1 MKAPIFVYAILC
13 LIINGCVSIN
23 QYNKVLTANF
33 NQRKSIEKLN
43 KKLTDLQRR
52 YDAVRDSISTET
64 TTTLPIHQHQPTNTN
79 VVIRTEAGIELS
91 NDSFHNN
98 TEKRILYYLNYARV
112 RPRDF
117 LKNCVLP
124 NLRDTLGYYEKTLIS
139 TLRTMAPVP
148 PLKSSQSMYQLAQC
162 HAIESGKTGYV
173 GHIRQKGCNAKGRYN
188 AECCAYGKASYS
200 SDLALNYVLQ
210 LLVDEGVPSLGHR
223 EIILMGWLKSAG
235 ISIEPHV
242 SYGENV
248 VIDFSAN

>member
-1 MKAPIFVYAILC
+1 MKAPIFVCAIFC

-23 QYNKVLTANF
+23 QYNKALIANV

-52 YDAVRDSISTET
+52 YDALRDSISPETIT
-64 TTTLPIHQHQPTNTN
+64 TTPTVLHQATNTN
-79 VVIRTEAGIELS
+79 VAIKTEAGIELS
-91 NDSFHNN
+91 KDSFHTN
-98 TEKRILYYLNYARV
+98 TEKRILYYMNYARV

-124 NLRDTLGYYEKTLIS
+124 NLSDTSGYYEKTLIS
-139 TLRTMAPVP
+139 TLRTMAPVS
-148 PLKSSQSMYQLAQC
+148 PLKSSHLMYQLAQC

-173 GHIRQKGCNAKGRYN
+173 GHVRQKGCNAKGRYN
-188 AECCAYGKASYS
+188 AECCAYGNASYS
-200 SDLALNYVLQ
+200 SDPALNYVLQ

-248 VIDFSAN
+248 VIDFASY

>member
-1 MKAPIFVYAILC
+1 MKAPIFFCVILC
-13 LIINGCVSIN
+13 LITSSCVSLN
-23 QYNKVLTANF
+23 QYNKVITANV

-52 YDAVRDSISTET
+52 YDALRDSISPETST
-64 TTTLPIHQHQPTNTN
+64 TTPTIQHQATNNN
-79 VVIRTEAGIELS
+79 VATKTEAGIELS
-91 NDSFHNN
+91 NDSFHTNK
-98 TEKRILYYLNYARV
+98 EKRILYYMNYARV
-112 RPRDF
+112 RPHDF

-124 NLRDTLGYYEKTLIS
+124 NLSDTSGYYERTLIY

-148 PLKSSQSMYQLAQC
+148 SLKSSQTMYQLALC
-162 HAIESGKTGYV
+162 HAQESGKTGYL
-173 GHIRQKGCNAKGRYN
+173 GHVRQKGCNAKGRYN
-188 AECCAYGKASYS
+188 AECCAYGKANYN
-200 SDLALNYVLQ
+200 SDPALNYVLQ

-235 ISIEPHV
+235 ISIEPHI